1 ATVVRK
7 SASLFVDDVRRV
19 TGQELKMDES
29 KPGKVSARYAIIAGT
44 IGESGWIDVL
54 ASRNKIDTAA
64 IAGSWERYMIE
75 VVNNPVP
82 GIKKAIVV
90 AGSDRRGTAYGLL
103 SISKAIG
110 VSPWYW
116 WADAPIKQQK
126 QVSVKVDK
134 FISKTPSVKFRG
146 VFINDEDWGLYRW
159 SKRNFEKERGN
170 FGPKTYAKVCE
181 LLLRLQA
188 NYLCPAMHD
197 ASMAFHRIPENRLV
211 ADSFAIVMGSSHCE
225 PLLFNT
231 ASEWKRD

>member
-1 ATVVRK
+1 M
-7 SASLFVDDVRRV
+7 DDVRRV
-19 TGQELKMDES
+19 TGQELKIDES

-44 IGESGWIDVL
+44 IGKSGWIDVL

-159 SKRNFEKERGN
+159 SKRNFEKNVETSDRERMQKCVN
-170 FGPKTYAKVCE
+170 CCCVF
-181 LLLRLQA
+181 RLIIFVR
-188 NYLCPAMHD
+188 LCTMHLWHSTVFLKI
-197 ASMAFHRIPENRLV
+197 A
-211 ADSFAIVMGSSHCE
+211 
-225 PLLFNT
+225 
-231 ASEWKRD
+231 W